1 MKVKRKGQGKG
12 NKYKKAQHQTLR
24 TEKRAAQIIKML
36 ATLGVTVAEMCDKT
50 GISRT
55 AFYQWRQDDPAFE
68 ERCQEA
74 EEARIDLAEKEL
86 EHRALV
92 GVDKP
97 VTYQGVITDTFKE
110 KSDGLLQ
117 FYLKGRRRKVFGD
130 DAAQVT
136 VNVST
141 GDALREARER
151 IRADKE
157 AGSR

>member
-1 MKVKRKGQGKG
+1 MQQKKRKGGNRIRGKKG
-12 NKYKKAQHQTLR
+12 QPR
-24 TEKRAAQIIKML
+24 TIRSENRARVIIKML
-36 ATLGVTVAEMCDKT
+36 GTIGATVGEICEKV
-50 GISRT
+50 GISRR
-55 AFYQWRQDDPAFE
+55 AFYDWREADPAFE

-86 EHRALV
+86 EYRALV

-117 FYLKGRRRKVFGD
+117 FYLKGRRRKVYGD
-130 DAAQVT
+130 DAASVT